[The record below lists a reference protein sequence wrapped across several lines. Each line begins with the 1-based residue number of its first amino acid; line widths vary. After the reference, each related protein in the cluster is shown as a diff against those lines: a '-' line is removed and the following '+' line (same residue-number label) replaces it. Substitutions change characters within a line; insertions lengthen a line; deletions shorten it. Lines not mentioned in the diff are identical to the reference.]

1 MNFYVMTLFP
11 DMVSD
16 GLSSSIIGRAREN
29 GSIFVEAV
37 NIRDF
42 TKDKHNKADD
52 YPYGGGAGLLMQA
65 QPVFDAHRSIVDKI
79 GSGKPVRTVYLT
91 PQGRT
96 FNQQMAEEMAKE
108 ENLIFMCGHYEGIDE
123 RALEEVVTDYVSLG
137 DFVLTGGELPAMVLI
152 DTIARLVPGVLHND
166 ASASEESFSGYL
178 LEYPQYTRPEV
189 WNGKKVPEVLLTGD
203 HKKIREWRK
212 QMAEDRTRERRP
224 DLYARYEKLMDCHEK
239 LRKDKLHHAGM
250 LELIARGQAELFFEG
265 EEGILLRDKKSGVF
279 MLTVKDREAGEH
291 ILEMVF
297 GTADV
302 SISAPAQADMF
313 VVHQE
318 YMVDAIK
325 SRFGLKLWSGCYILS
340 YTKKESLPKKDADIR
355 KLDMSYLATVVS
367 HYKLADKNEM
377 AERLSGGNILGI
389 FVENTLAGFIGEH
402 TDGSMGMLEVFPEY
416 QRQGLA
422 TALETDL
429 ANRTLQKGYMPFGY
443 VKEDNA
449 ASLRL
454 QEKMGF
460 YRAKEK
466 VWWLVR
472 EQ

>member
-1 MNFYVMTLFP
+1 MNFYVLTLFP

-29 GSIFVEAV
+29 GSILVEAV

-42 TKDKHNKADD
+42 TEDKHNKADD

-65 QPVFDAHRSIVDKI
+65 QPVFDAHHFIADKI
-79 GSGKPVRTVYLT
+79 NSVKPVRTVYLT
-91 PQGRT
+91 PQGKT

-108 ENLIFMCGHYEGIDE
+108 ENLIFLCGHYEGIDE

-137 DFVLTGGELPAMVLI
+137 DFVLTGGELPAMVMI

-166 ASASEESFSGYL
+166 TSASEESFSGYL
-178 LEYPQYTRPEV
+178 LEYPQYTRPEI
-189 WNGKKVPEVLLTGD
+189 WKGKKVPEVLLTGD

-212 QMAEDRTRERRP
+212 EMAEDRTRERRP
-224 DLYARYEKLMDCHEK
+224 DLYNRYEKLMNCHEK

-265 EEGILLRDKKSGVF
+265 EEGILLRDKKSDIF
-279 MLTVKDREAGEH
+279 MLTVKNREAGEH
-291 ILEMVF
+291 ILDVVF

-302 SISAPAQADMF
+302 SMPALKQADMF

-318 YMVDAIK
+318 CMVCAVK
-325 SRFGLKLWSGCYILS
+325 ERFGLKLWSGCYILS
-340 YTKKESLPKKDADIR
+340 YTRKELLPKKNADIR
-355 KLDMSYLATVVS
+355 RLDISYLEAVTS
-367 HYKLADKNEM
+367 HYKLAEEDEI
-377 AERLSGGNILGI
+377 AERLSGGNIFGI
-389 FVENTLAGFIGEH
+389 FVEDRLAGFIGEH

-422 TALETDL
+422 AALETDL

-443 VKEDNA
+443 VKEDNT

-472 EQ
+472 

>member
-1 MNFYVMTLFP
+1 MNFYVLTLFP

-29 GSIFVEAV
+29 GSILVEAV

-42 TKDKHNKADD
+42 TEDKHKKTDD

-65 QPVFDAHRSIVDKI
+65 QPVFDAHQYIAGKI
-79 GSGKPVRTVYLT
+79 GSERPVRTVYLT

-108 ENLIFMCGHYEGIDE
+108 ENLIFLCGHYEGIDE

-137 DFVLTGGELPAMVLI
+137 DFVLTGGELPAMVMI

-189 WNGKKVPEVLLTGD
+189 WREKKVPEVLLTGD

-224 DLYARYEKLMDCHEK
+224 DLFARYEKLLNCHEK

-250 LELIARGQAELFFEG
+250 LELIARGQAELLFDG
-265 EEGILLRDKKSGVF
+265 EEGILLQDKKSGVF
-279 MLTVKDREAGEH
+279 MLTVKDREAGER
-291 ILEMVF
+291 ILDEVF
-297 GTADV
+297 GKEDIPA
-302 SISAPAQADMF
+302 SIPVQKDMF

-318 YMVDAIK
+318 YMVPIVVK
-325 SRFGLKLWSGCYILS
+325 RFDLKLWSGCYILS
-340 YTKKESLPKKDADIR
+340 YTRKESLPKKDADIR
-355 KLDMSYLATVVS
+355 RLDMSYLGAVTS
-367 HYKLADKNEM
+367 HYKVADENEI
-377 AERLSGGNILGI
+377 AERLSGGNIFGI
-389 FVENTLAGFIGEH
+389 FVAGRLAGFIGEH

-422 TALETDL
+422 AALVTDL

-443 VKEDNA
+443 VKEDNT
-449 ASLRL
+449 ASLCL

-472 EQ
+472 